1 MSDKSFYLNYNN
13 YNNKISDKYTYNNI
27 SNNNSNNINN
37 LNFSNIINDNIKMIP
52 KLWTTII
59 PNLYVSNIDIAIDNN
74 FLINKNITLI
84 INLCQNINNN
94 DLNKSI
100 SYKKDVKIHNVNYLN
115 HNNTNKLISIIYD
128 YIQKNLKVLVFC
140 ETGYEK
146 SDILVTCF
154 LCKYTKLNKKNVIN
168 CIKSKNDLFFSKN
181 KDTTLIDYFDKN

>member
-1 MSDKSFYLNYNN
+1 MSDKSFYLNYND
-13 YNNKISDKYTYNNI
+13 YNNKISDKYNYNNVI
-27 SNNNSNNINN
+27 NNNSNNINN

-59 PNLYVSNIDIAIDNN
+59 PNLYVSNIDVAIDNN
-74 FLINKNITLI
+74 FLINKNISLI
-84 INLCQNINNN
+84 INLCQNINSD

-100 SYKKDVKIHNVNYLN
+100 SYKKDVKIHNINYLN
-115 HNNTNKLISIIYD
+115 HNNTNKLINIIYD

-168 CIKSKNDLFFSKN
+168 CIKSKNNLFFSKN